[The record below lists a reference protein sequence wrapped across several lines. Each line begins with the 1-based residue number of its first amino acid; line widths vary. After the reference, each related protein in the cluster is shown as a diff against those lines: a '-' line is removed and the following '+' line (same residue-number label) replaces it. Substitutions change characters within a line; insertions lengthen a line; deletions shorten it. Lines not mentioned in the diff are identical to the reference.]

1 MNNLDLNT
9 EDQIL
14 RDAQRR
20 EIEARD
26 FYAHLLT
33 RSHVAEV
40 RELLEMLK
48 GEEAKHLDLVE
59 KLLTQ
64 LNLAEKL
71 KP

>member
-1 MNNLDLNT
+1 MNNLELHT

-40 RELLEMLK
+40 RELLALLK
-48 GEEAKHLDLVE
+48 GEEEKHLDRVE
-59 KLLTQ
+59 KMLTQ

-71 KP
+71 RP